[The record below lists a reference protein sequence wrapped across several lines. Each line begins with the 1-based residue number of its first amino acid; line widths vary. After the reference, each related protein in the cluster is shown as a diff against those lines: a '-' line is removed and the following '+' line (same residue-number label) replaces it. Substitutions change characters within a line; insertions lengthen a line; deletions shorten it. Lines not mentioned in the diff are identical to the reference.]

1 MEGQTQPPEDQAEEP
16 VLKKQRTDGCGILSD
31 SIFTLSLS
39 VSRKLGAVNLELMEP
54 SRGAG
59 MRRSSGVRHLVAT
72 HDLLPLLEESNKSP
86 NSWIT
91 TKIKK

>member
-31 SIFTLSLS
+31 YILTLSLS

-54 SRGAG
+54 RQRCRHEASQ
-59 MRRSSGVRHLVAT
+59 RSAPPCGHA
-72 HDLLPLLEESNKSP
+72 
-86 NSWIT
+86 
-91 TKIKK
+91 